1 MLQRPLNKLQVL
13 RGTLRV
19 AKTTSA
25 NATVSLFATLSIHP
39 DIHRSTPDGCFEKLA
54 RAICADDT
62 AHIHDHKGRDID
74 VASLSACSTCVGSE
88 SSTELNAAPTAP
100 PARPCTHIG
109 LRRRKSPRVEGDS
122 VDATPFPSEACG
134 EHRTFARKRYQQTLA
149 AFGCVCKA
157 LLSYGLQSCCTNVNA
172 AKGRAPS
179 RSIRPH
185 SSRKSLIPSTKSR
198 VSVDSCCKGGGC
210 CDGGSDATSHCQHHV
225 SLVKSVRRSV
235 DSCRTGAESSCG
247 GCQDS
252 CCGGD
257 KGVGCQDSEGD
268 AGCQDS
274 CCGGGN
280 DAGSQASIKDRC
292 CDGPDEKCGA
302 FALDVE
308 LGTLEKGTGTT
319 NEHAVLAVR
328 GMTCSGC
335 ESKLARVL
343 RALPTV
349 RNVKT
354 SLVLC
359 RAEFSF
365 DDGATTLQALIQT
378 IEQRT
383 GFSVEAINAGKS
395 HELRLL
401 VDRAKCED
409 LLAMPLPK
417 GVENTARL
425 DKDTVVVSYDP
436 RLIGARQVILAY
448 AAFAPSLAQEPR
460 DPAMTAGLKHIRTL
474 TLRTIASAAL
484 TIPVLVMAWAPLPSY
499 PRAYNIASLVL
510 ATLVQTLITGPIY
523 LSAFKSLFFARV
535 VETDL
540 LVVLSTSAA
549 YVYSVVACAFAL
561 AGRPLASGG
570 FFETS
575 TLLVTLIVL
584 GQLVSAYARQRAMET
599 ISIRTMQRGLA
610 RLVRPDSTEED
621 VDARLLQYDDV
632 FKVEPDSMA
641 ITDGVVFAG
650 QSEIDESMMTG
661 ESKPVVKVV
670 GSAVI
675 AGTVNGPST
684 LLVTVS
690 RLPGENTISEIAEMV
705 DDARFSRAKVQAIV
719 DRVVGWFVPV
729 IVAAAVITFVIWLAV
744 GRAVQER
751 TGGDAAATALTYAI
765 AVLAVSCP
773 CAVGLAVPMVILIAG
788 GVAAK
793 RGLVFKA
800 ATTIETARKITH
812 VVFDKTG
819 TLTQGKLSVVASD
832 VWPTEEF
839 DVHAAILEL
848 VKDNR
853 HPVARAVSEHMKAR
867 IDTSLT
873 AKLDQVE
880 LITGKGVQGRI
891 SGGSLLGGNPSWLIV
906 EDHPAVKPMLL
917 QGLTAF
923 CVTFN
928 GRLVA
933 AFGLEDTLRPESLA
947 VLDSLRRRNI
957 RISILS
963 GDHRAAV
970 EKVATALAIP
980 RENFAA
986 GCMPAHKQAYIASL
1000 TAKGERVLFCGDGT
1014 NDAVALARADIGV
1027 HLHTGEGAGFAASS
1041 AADVVLL
1048 NPSLSGIL
1056 TLLQLSDAVA
1066 RRIMLNFGWSAV
1078 YNLVAILF
1086 AAGAFVNARL
1096 PPAYAGLGEIVSV
1109 LPVVLVALQLR
1120 WFNPKAAM

>member
-1 MLQRPLNKLQVL
+1 MSDACCDAEGHCHGL
-13 RGTLRV
+13 
-19 AKTTSA
+19 TSTMENSEDHRHA
-25 NATVSLFATLSIHP
+25 IEATGQTSPS
-39 DIHRSTPDGCFEKLA
+39 RSQEDDSKCCEDNECKCDDGCLEELA
-54 RAICADDT
+54 RAMCADDA
-62 AHIHDHKGRDID
+62 AHLHDHKERDVD
-74 VASLSACSTCVGSE
+74 KDSLSACSTCVGDE
-88 SSTELNAAPTAP
+88 SCADVDATAVAP
-100 PARPCTHIG
+100 PTRPCTHIG
-109 LRRRKSPRVEGDS
+109 LRKRKSPRD
-122 VDATPFPSEACG
+122 DANPEAAPFPPEACG
-134 EHRTFARKRYQQTLA
+134 QHRSFARNRYQQTLA

-157 LLSYGLQSCCTNVNA
+157 MLSFGLQSCCTTMNA
-172 AKGRAPS
+172 TKGRATA
-179 RSIRPH
+179 RSIRA
-185 SSRKSLIPSTKSR
+185 STSRRSLIPSTKSQL
-198 VSVDSCCKGGGC
+198 SVDSCCKGGGC
-210 CDGGSDATSHCQHHV
+210 CDGGSAATSHCHDHASV
-225 SLVKSVRRSV
+225 VRSVRRSV
-235 DSCRTGAESSCG
+235 DSCRSGAKDSCCG

-252 CCGGD
+252 CCGGGSD
-257 KGVGCQDSEGD
+257 AHSHTSVKDGCCSDGCNEKSGAYGIGD
-268 AGCQDS
+268 
-274 CCGGGN
+274 
-280 DAGSQASIKDRC
+280 
-292 CDGPDEKCGA
+292 
-302 FALDVE
+302 E
-308 LGTLEKGTGTT
+308 LGTLEKGISVS
-319 NEHAVLAVR
+319 NERAVLAVR

-335 ESKLARVL
+335 ENKLIRVL

-359 RAEFSF
+359 RAEFDF
-365 DDGATTLQALIQT
+365 DDGATSLQTLVQT

-383 GFSVEAINAGKS
+383 GFSVETINAGKTCTLM
-395 HELRLL
+395 LR
-401 VDRAKCED
+401 VERGKCD
-409 LLAMPLPK
+409 GFLSIPPPK
-417 GVENTARL
+417 GVDKVARL
-425 DKDTVVVSYDP
+425 DKDTMVVSYDP
-436 RLIGARQVILAY
+436 RIIGARQVILDY
-448 AAFAPSLAQEPR
+448 AAFSPSLAPEPR
-460 DPAMTAGLKHIRTL
+460 DPAMMAGLRHIRTL
-474 TLRTIASAAL
+474 TLRTVASAVL
-484 TIPVLVMAWAPLPSY
+484 TIPVLVMAWAPLPSH
-499 PRAYNIASLVL
+499 PRAYNVASLVL

-523 LSAFKSLFFARV
+523 VSAFKSLFFARV

-549 YVYSVVACAFAL
+549 YVYSVVACAFEF

-599 ISIRTMQRGLA
+599 ISIRTMQQGLA
-610 RLVRPDSTEED
+610 KIVRSDGSEED
-621 VDARLLQYDDV
+621 VDARLLQYGDV
-632 FKVEPDSMA
+632 FKVDPDSMV

-661 ESKPVVKVV
+661 ESKPVAKAA
-670 GSAVI
+670 GSTVI

-729 IVAAAVITFVIWLAV
+729 IVAAAVVTFVVWLAV
-744 GRAVQER
+744 GRTTQKR
-751 TGGDAAATALTYAI
+751 TGGDAAASALTYAI

-773 CAVGLAVPMVILIAG
+773 CAIGLAVPMVILIAG

-793 RGLVFKA
+793 RGVVFKA
-800 ATTIETARKITH
+800 ATTIEIARKVTH
-812 VVFDKTG
+812 AVFDKTG
-819 TLTQGKLSVVASD
+819 TLTQGKLSVVTSD
-832 VWPTEEF
+832 AWPVEEF
-839 DVHAAILEL
+839 DVNAAILVL
-848 VKDNR
+848 TKDSR
-853 HPVARAVSEHMKAR
+853 HPVARAVSEYLKAHTD
-867 IDTSLT
+867 ISTT
-873 AKLDQVE
+873 VKLDHVE
-880 LITGKGVQGRI
+880 LITGKGIQGTF
-891 SGGSLLGGNPSWLIV
+891 SGSFLRGGNPLWLDV
-906 EDHPAVKPMLL
+906 EEHPAVKPMLL

-923 CVTFN
+923 CVTYN
-928 GRLVA
+928 SRLVA
-933 AFGLEDTLRPESLA
+933 VFGLEDALRPESLY
-947 VLDSLRRRNI
+947 VLDSLRKRNV

-980 RENFAA
+980 SENVAA
-986 GCMPAHKQAYIASL
+986 GCMPADKQAYIASL
-1000 TAKGERVLFCGDGT
+1000 ASKGDCVLFCGDGT

-1048 NPSLSGIL
+1048 HPSLTGIL

-1120 WFNPKAAM
+1120 WFKPDAPI